1 MIFLCVRSVQQEMI
15 MHALNYYHI
24 STYNLKI
31 KHVVEPH
38 STIQYK
44 AVLGVNKDV

>member
-31 KHVVEPH
+31 KHTSSNLILPY
-38 STIQYK
+38 SIKQYSE
-44 AVLGVNKDV
+44 